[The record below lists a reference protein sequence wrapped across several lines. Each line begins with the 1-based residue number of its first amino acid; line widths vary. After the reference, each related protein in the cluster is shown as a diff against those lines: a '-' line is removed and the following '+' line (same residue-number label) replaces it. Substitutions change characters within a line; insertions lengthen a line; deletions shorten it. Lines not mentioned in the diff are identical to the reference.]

1 MFIVYE
7 GYSFMFYALVFIS
20 CFMLHDLH
28 NLQYLLSQIDDLS
41 LLQSDQTFAQEI
53 WHFCWSWMSV
63 VPY

>member
-53 WHFCWSWMSV
+53 
-63 VPY
+63 